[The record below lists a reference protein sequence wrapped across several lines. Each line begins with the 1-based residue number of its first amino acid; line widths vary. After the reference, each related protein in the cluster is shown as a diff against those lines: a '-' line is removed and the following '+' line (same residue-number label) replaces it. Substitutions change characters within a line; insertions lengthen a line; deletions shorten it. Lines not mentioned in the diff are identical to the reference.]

1 MTLYPAID
9 LMGGQ
14 AVRLYQGDKNRVTV
28 YGDPVRIALTYRMY
42 TERLHIVDL
51 DGAFCGKPVNL
62 KTMEKIIAET
72 GMHVQIGGGFRDYE
86 SVKAAYGFGAAHVI
100 VGTKA
105 FDFRFLQK
113 ITDEFEG
120 ITVSLDL
127 KKGELMTSGWQN
139 SEKAGLYQRFY
150 LFRKYTHRFIYTDIE
165 KDGTLGGVA
174 GVERFWGDSEMIY
187 AAGVRNAEDIEG
199 LAGMGFSGVIIGKA
213 LLDGA
218 VTLAD
223 LQGR

>member
-14 AVRLYQGDKNRVTV
+14 AVRLYQGDKNRATV
-28 YGDPVRIALTYRMY
+28 YGDPVRVALSYRMY

-62 KTMEKIIAET
+62 KTVAKIISKT
-72 GMHVQIGGGFRDYE
+72 GMRVQLGGGLRDYE
-86 SVKAAYGFGAAHVI
+86 SVKAAYSSGVAHVI

-105 FDFRFLQK
+105 FDFAFLKK

-139 SEKAGLYQRFY
+139 QKKTDLKQLLSTLRS
-150 LFRKYTHRFIYTDIE
+150 YTNRYIYTDIE
-165 KDGTLGGVA
+165 KDGTLQGVSA
-174 GVERFWGDSEMIY
+174 TERFWGDSEMIY
-187 AAGVRNAEDIEG
+187 AAGVRHSEDIKE
-199 LAGMGFSGVIIGKA
+199 LSRMGFSGVIIGKA
-213 LLDGA
+213 LLDGS

-223 LQGR
+223 LQGV